1 MSEVSSHQVPDM
13 ESRETEIVVA
23 VFRTIFILIALF
35 SPQFMRLVGTSSNL
49 PVGVV
54 IAAAVYNL
62 ALFILHAK
70 GAPFPRLL
78 IVLVDLMIIT
88 FWLYL
93 CGTDSITFFV
103 LYYPVV
109 IVAGLWFGVTGA
121 LLTAI
126 MASGCYGLIVTAVIA
141 AQGGGQIAVG
151 TVALQ
156 IALLIIIAGLVSFA
170 AKVQAREHRALSSSY
185 ATLQRYRQQIQIA
198 RYVDEMLRPRRLPE
212 APGLDIA
219 FRFRPAATAESGDYY
234 DVIPLGGRRWGI
246 CVADVRGK
254 RSVGIIY
261 LPTFKSALRL
271 VARREQSPA
280 AVLQDVNR
288 EVAGEV
294 ADKLDAETFISLCY
308 VVVDLDAGQ
317 LTYANAGHEP
327 PVMVRGTDREIVALE
342 RTGLVLGVVPEATY
356 VDESLPIGTG
366 DTLVLFTDGMTE
378 VADQENRMLGR
389 EKLLELLQAE
399 AGAATAEAMT
409 GRVFEFVNEYGK
421 EGRRRDDMTL
431 LTVRVTAGDLG
442 PGGEVRPG

>member
-1 MSEVSSHQVPDM
+1 MSGASSPQVPDV

-23 VFRTIFILIALF
+23 VFRTVFILIALF

-49 PVGVV
+49 PVVVV
-54 IAAAVYNL
+54 ILAAVYNL
-62 ALFILHAK
+62 ALFILHAQ
-70 GAPFPRLL
+70 GAAFPRLL
-78 IVLVDLMIIT
+78 IVLVDLILIT

-93 CGTDSITFFV
+93 CGTDSTTFFV

-121 LLTAI
+121 LLTAVT
-126 MASGCYGLIVTAVIA
+126 ASGCYGLIVTAAITPQA
-141 AQGGGQIAVG
+141 DGQIAGG

-156 IALLIIIAGLVSFA
+156 IALLIIVAGLVSFA
-170 AKVQAREHRALSSSY
+170 AQVQAREHRALSSSY

-308 VVVDLDAGQ
+308 VVVDLDTGE

-327 PVMVRGTDREIVALE
+327 PVVMRGTDGEIVALE
-342 RTGLVLGVVPEATY
+342 RTGLVLGVLPEATY
-356 VDESLPIGTG
+356 VDESLPLCTG

-378 VADQENRMLGR
+378 VADQANRMLGR
-389 EKLLELLQAE
+389 EKLLERLQAE
-399 AGAATAEAMT
+399 AGAATADAMA

-442 PGGEVRPG
+442 SGGEARSG